1 MLVVSDRSLYQNTS
15 IINCT
20 MDTTPPNNAPI
31 NGAEQAVA
39 NINQQRSAIIQ
50 NIIISIKHNIDA
62 HLPIIQELYNNNTTW
77 SDTDIYKICDGVNKL
92 PHGTNSGM
100 SDTSLGL
107 QYEAGVS
114 MLSSPDGMQYLFEKR
129 LSTKFFCA
137 IYLHPA
143 VQCAWQLCCRSY
155 ESSSTTTRIISIEAT
170 SINILLGLPD
180 STRDFSTVPS
190 NLPRSFGEL
199 YERIR
204 DLIQFLLSITRRE
217 KQSQI
222 VRPTCNNVK
231 QFMVSCPFSHQQ
243 CNAHQHTY

>member
-1 MLVVSDRSLYQNTS
+1 
-15 IINCT
+15 

-31 NGAEQAVA
+31 NGAEQAAA

-62 HLPIIQELYNNNTTW
+62 HLPIFEELYNNETTW
-77 SDTDIYKICDGVNKL
+77 SDTDIYKFCDGVNKL

-100 SDTSLGL
+100 SDVQLGL
-107 QYEAGVS
+107 HFEAGVY

-129 LSTKFFCA
+129 LSTKSFCA
-137 IYLHPA
+137 AYLHPG

-231 QFMVSCPFSHQQ
+231 QFMVSCPFHINSVNILQHPH
-243 CNAHQHTY
+243 AHQHTY

>member
-1 MLVVSDRSLYQNTS
+1 
-15 IINCT
+15 

-39 NINQQRSAIIQ
+39 NINQRRSAIIQ
-50 NIIISIKHNIDA
+50 NIIISIKCSIDA
-62 HLPIIQELYNNNTTW
+62 HLPIFEELYNNETTW
-77 SDTDIYKICDGVNKL
+77 SDADIYKFCDGVNKL
-92 PHGTNSGM
+92 PPGTNSGM
-100 SDTSLGL
+100 SDVQLGL
-107 QYEAGVS
+107 HFEAGVY
-114 MLSSPDGMQYLFEKR
+114 MLSSRDGMQYLSEKR
-129 LSTKFFCA
+129 LSTKSFCA
-137 IYLHPA
+137 AYLHPA
-143 VQCAWQLCCRSY
+143 VRCAWQLCCRSY
-155 ESSSTTTRIISIEAT
+155 ESSSTTTRIIRIEAS

-204 DLIQFLLSITRRE
+204 DLIQFLLSITRE

-222 VRPTCNNVK
+222 VRPTIDNVK

>member
-1 MLVVSDRSLYQNTS
+1 
-15 IINCT
+15 

-39 NINQQRSAIIQ
+39 NINQRRSAIIQ
-50 NIIISIKHNIDA
+50 NIIISIKCSIDA
-62 HLPIIQELYNNNTTW
+62 HLPIFEELYNNETTW
-77 SDTDIYKICDGVNKL
+77 SDADIYKFCDGVNKL

-100 SDTSLGL
+100 SDVQLGL
-107 QYEAGVS
+107 HFEAGVY
-114 MLSSPDGMQYLFEKR
+114 MLSSRDGMQYLSEKR
-129 LSTKFFCA
+129 LSTKSFCA
-137 IYLHPA
+137 AYLHPA
-143 VQCAWQLCCRSY
+143 VRCAWQLCCRSY
-155 ESSSTTTRIISIEAT
+155 ESSSTTTRIIRIEAT
-170 SINILLGLPD
+170 SINILLGFPD
-180 STRDFSTVPS
+180 NRRDFSTVPS

-204 DLIQFLLSITRRE
+204 DLIQFLLSITRE

-222 VRPTCNNVK
+222 VRPTIDNVK

>member
-1 MLVVSDRSLYQNTS
+1 
-15 IINCT
+15 

-31 NGAEQAVA
+31 NGAEQAAA

-62 HLPIIQELYNNNTTW
+62 HLPIFEELYNNETTW
-77 SDTDIYKICDGVNKL
+77 SDTDIYKFCDGVNKL

-100 SDTSLGL
+100 SDVQLGL
-107 QYEAGVS
+107 HFEAGVY
-114 MLSSPDGMQYLFEKR
+114 MLSSRDGMQYLSEKR
-129 LSTKFFCA
+129 LSTKSFCA
-137 IYLHPA
+137 AYLHPG

-155 ESSSTTTRIISIEAT
+155 ELSSTTTRIISIEAT
-170 SINILLGLPD
+170 SINILLGLPN
-180 STRDFSTVPS
+180 STRDFSLVPS

-222 VRPTCNNVK
+222 VRPTCNNVT
-231 QFMVSCPFSHQQ
+231 QFMVSCPFHINSVNILQHPHA
-243 CNAHQHTY
+243 NQHTY

>member
-1 MLVVSDRSLYQNTS
+1 
-15 IINCT
+15 

-31 NGAEQAVA
+31 NGAEQAAA
-39 NINQQRSAIIQ
+39 NIMNQQRSAIIQ
-50 NIIISIKHNIDA
+50 NIILSIKRNIDA
-62 HLPIIQELYNNNTTW
+62 HLPIFEELYNNNTTW
-77 SDTDIYKICDGVNKL
+77 SDTDKYKFCDGVNNL
-92 PHGTNSGM
+92 PHGTNSEL

-114 MLSSPDGMQYLFEKR
+114 MLSSRDGIQYLFEKR
-129 LSTKFFCA
+129 LSTKIFCA
-137 IYLHPA
+137 TYVHPS
-143 VQCAWQLCCRSY
+143 VRCAWDLCCSSF
-155 ESSSTTTRIISIEAT
+155 ELSSTTAQIHFIGIKASA
-170 SINILLGLPD
+170 INILLGLPD

-204 DLIQFLLSITRRE
+204 DLIQFLLSITRE

-222 VRPTCNNVK
+222 VRPTCDNVK

>member
-1 MLVVSDRSLYQNTS
+1 MVVSDRSLYQNTS
-15 IINCT
+15 NINCT
-20 MDTTPPNNAPI
+20 MATTPPNNAPI
-31 NGAEQAVA
+31 NGAEQAAA

-62 HLPIIQELYNNNTTW
+62 HLPIFEELYNNETTW
-77 SDTDIYKICDGVNKL
+77 SDTDIYKFCDGVNKL

-100 SDTSLGL
+100 SDVQLGL
-107 QYEAGVS
+107 HFEAGVY
-114 MLSSPDGMQYLFEKR
+114 MLSSRDGMQYLSEKR
-129 LSTKFFCA
+129 LSTKSFCA
-137 IYLHPA
+137 AYLHPA
-143 VQCAWQLCCRSY
+143 VRCAWQLCCRSY
-155 ESSSTTTRIISIEAT
+155 ELSSTTTRIISIEAT
-170 SINILLGLPD
+170 SINILLGFPD
-180 STRDFSTVPS
+180 NRRGFATVPS

-222 VRPTCNNVK
+222 VRPTNNNVK

-243 CNAHQHTY
+243 CNANQHTY

>member
-1 MLVVSDRSLYQNTS
+1 
-15 IINCT
+15 

-31 NGAEQAVA
+31 NGAEQAAA
-39 NINQQRSAIIQ
+39 NIMNQQRSAIIQ
-50 NIIISIKHNIDA
+50 NIILSIKHNIDA
-62 HLPIIQELYNNNTTW
+62 HLPIFEELYNNETTW
-77 SDTDIYKICDGVNKL
+77 SDTDIYKFCDGVNKL
-92 PHGTNSGM
+92 PHGTNSEL

-114 MLSSPDGMQYLFEKR
+114 MLSSRDGIQYLFEKR

-155 ESSSTTTRIISIEAT
+155 ESSSTTAQIHFIGIKASA
-170 SINILLGLPD
+170 INILLGLPD
-180 STRDFSTVPS
+180 QGKDFSTVPS

-222 VRPTCNNVK
+222 VRPTCNNVT

-243 CNAHQHTY
+243 CNANQHTY